1 MGCRFLLQRLFLTQ
15 GSSPVSCIIADSL
28 PTEPPG
34 KPLLGKR
41 RGQTLVAPER
51 MARLGKAETT
61 RSWGCVWQRKENR
74 MLSRT
79 ILHRNLYL
87 WVHELDVV
95 KQEKARLNT
104 DILGIRELKRTGWSD
119 LIQTTI
125 VSTTVGKNPSEET
138 KQPSQLT
145 RVQNTMLGCTFKNN
159 RMISFLRRT
168 IQHHSNP
175 SLCPNQ
181 SRQKS

>member
-1 MGCRFLLQRLFLTQ
+1 MDFLGKDTRVGCRFLLQRLFLTQ

-34 KPLLGKR
+34 KPLLGKS

-61 RSWGCVWQRKENR
+61 LSWGCVWWRKENR

-119 LIQTTI
+119 LIQMTI
-125 VSTTVGKNPSEET
+125 VSTTVGKNPSEEM

-145 RVQNTMLGCTFKNN
+145 RVQNTVLGCTFK
-159 RMISFLRRT
+159 IT
-168 IQHHSNP
+168 G
-175 SLCPNQ
+175 
-181 SRQKS
+181 